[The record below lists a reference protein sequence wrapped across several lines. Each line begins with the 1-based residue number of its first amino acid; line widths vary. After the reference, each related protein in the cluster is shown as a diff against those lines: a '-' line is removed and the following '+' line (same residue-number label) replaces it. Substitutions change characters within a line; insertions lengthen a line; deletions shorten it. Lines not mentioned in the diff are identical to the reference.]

1 MGGEKWRV
9 DASRLEESGW
19 DLKVTGSLL
28 VMPTWSHCASRE
40 EIGSVKLRRKSR
52 CLLSPHRIEGAG
64 NMEIDK
70 VMDHFVVSESPASNV
85 DMLRFSRILDP
96 GHTRR
101 VRCEVSLVKVQKWK
115 TEQTADKHQ
124 EQAEEPWAFKER

>member
-1 MGGEKWRV
+1 MSAITAKGGGLDTLEENRWTICGSLGQVSCVRGILSAQCRVGGEKWRV

-40 EIGSVKLRRKSR
+40 EIGSVKLRHKSR
-52 CLLSPHRIEGAG
+52 CLLSLYRIEGAG

-70 VMDHFVVSESPASNV
+70 VMDHFIVSVASQRGGNV
-85 DMLRFSRILDP
+85 
-96 GHTRR
+96 
-101 VRCEVSLVKVQKWK
+101 EVFQDYGS
-115 TEQTADKHQ
+115 
-124 EQAEEPWAFKER
+124 